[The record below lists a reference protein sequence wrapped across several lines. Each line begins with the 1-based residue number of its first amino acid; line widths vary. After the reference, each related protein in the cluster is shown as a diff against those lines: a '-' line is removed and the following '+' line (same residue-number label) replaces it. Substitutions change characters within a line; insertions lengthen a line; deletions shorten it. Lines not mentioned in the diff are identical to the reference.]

1 MATIRDVAARAG
13 VSIATVSRV
22 LNGRGTS
29 TPETERRVRRAAR
42 ELIYTANRTA
52 RSLKTGKTATVALLL
67 SDYRLLENPEIV
79 ATLCRVVQAQGCMVE
94 LLLDGDLEAA
104 VVISGGGRHDGLLL
118 LDVPRNEAALG
129 ALVKRGQ
136 RFVLLGGESDR
147 EDINLVE
154 IDHFGAAYTVTSE
167 LIARGHREILFVEDN
182 ADLHYTQ
189 ELKRGY
195 LFALDEQGIAY
206 RDDLLIHNS
215 DSTVEKEVLGRDAL
229 LARAC
234 NALASS
240 ALGREPGCTA
250 VLTTHDRIAFG
261 ALSAARELDL
271 EIPEDLS
278 VIGYGNTALSAYG
291 SPALTTVTVPFRQ
304 LAELGA
310 EILMN
315 SISREDSIV
324 KRVTLQA
331 QLVHRDTLGKGP
343 YTHDGPTQPAQS
355 IRS

>member
-22 LNGRGTS
+22 LNGRGTC
-29 TPETERRVRRAAR
+29 TPETKLKVQRAAR
-42 ELIYTANRTA
+42 ELTYTVNRTA
-52 RSLKTGKTATVALLL
+52 RSLKTGRTATVALLL
-67 SDYRLLENPEIV
+67 HDNRLLENPEIV

-104 VVISGGGRHDGLLL
+104 VVLSGGGRHDGLLL

-129 ALVKRGQ
+129 TLVKTGQ
-136 RFVLLGGESDR
+136 RFVLLDGESDR
-147 EDINLVE
+147 EDVNLVE
-154 IDHFGAAYTVTSE
+154 IDHFGAAYAVTSE
-167 LIARGHREILFVEDN
+167 LIARGHRDILFVEDN
-182 ADLHYTQ
+182 TDLHYTQ

-206 RDDLLIHNS
+206 RDELLIHNS
-215 DSTVEKEVLGRDAL
+215 DSTIEKEVLGHEAL
-229 LARAC
+229 HV
-234 NALASS
+234 
-240 ALGREPGCTA
+240 LGRESGYTA
-250 VLTTHDRIAFG
+250 VLSTHDRIAFG
-261 ALSAARELDL
+261 VLSMARELDL
-271 EIPEDLS
+271 GIPGDLS
-278 VIGYGNTALSAYG
+278 VIGYGNTALSAHG
-291 SPALTTVTVPFRQ
+291 NPALTTVTVPFRQ

-343 YTHDGPTQPAQS
+343 FAHDGPARPTQFT
-355 IRS
+355 RS